1 MAFDPKDLEALAASL
16 LQKGL
21 PILGG
26 LIGGP
31 AGAIAGN
38 VAGSVVGQL
47 ATALGLPADAPP
59 ATINAAVQSDPQVSE
74 KLTALEDAQKTAL
87 TFAQLQV
94 DQNNAELA
102 TPGPSWLRFYY
113 GGWRPA
119 AGWAFGPAIFLYQ
132 VTAFAVHLPPLPDTL
147 VNSFLLVWTSI
158 AGLRTYE
165 RFTGV
170 ALDTLPI
177 DKPRAK

>member
-1 MAFDPKDLEALAASL
+1 MADLKDLEALGATL

-26 LIGGP
+26 IIGGP
-31 AGAIAGN
+31 VGGIIGN
-38 VAGSVVGQL
+38 VAGSVIGQL
-47 ATALGLPADAPP
+47 ATTLGLPADAPP
-59 ATINAAVQSDPQVSE
+59 AVIQAAVQADPQASE
-74 KLTALEDAQKTAL
+74 KLSALEDAQKTAL
-87 TFAQLQV
+87 AFAQLQV

-102 TPGPSWLRFYY
+102 TKTGSTGLDFFY

-119 AGWAFGPAIFLYQ
+119 MGWVSGPGILAYQ
-132 VTAFAVHLPPLPDTL
+132 IAAFAVGFPPLPDAL

-177 DKPRAK
+177 AKPRK

>member
-38 VAGSVVGQL
+38 VAGSVVGQI
-47 ATALGLPADAPP
+47 AASLGLPADAPP
-59 ATINAAVQSDPQVSE
+59 ATITERVTTDSQSSD
-74 KLTALEDAQKTAL
+74 KLASLEDARKTAL
-87 TFAQLQV
+87 AFAQLQV
-94 DQNNAELA
+94 DQNNAELNA
-102 TPGPSWLRFYY
+102 PGPSWLRFYY

-119 AGWAFGPAIFLYQ
+119 AGWAFGPAIFIYQ
-132 VTAFAVHLPPLPDTL
+132 VAAFAVHLPPLPDTL

-177 DKPRAK
+177 DKPRK